1 MNPDYNIRSM
11 IPSPHEPVIQLDR
24 VTKRFRDV
32 VAVNDISLT
41 LGKGSFLALLGP
53 NGAGKTTLVE
63 MIEGLQHPDT
73 GEIRLFGK
81 TWKGHADFL
90 HRQLGISL
98 QETRF
103 IDKLS
108 VRETLRLFASFYG
121 LPAGKVEE
129 VIGLTGLEEKAATFT
144 VNLSGGQRQR
154 LALAISLLNNP
165 PLLLLDEPTT
175 GLDPASRRE
184 LWHILL
190 ELKKS
195 MGTTLVLTTHYMEEA
210 SFLCDE
216 IVIMD
221 HGKFLARGSLERL
234 LNEHDKGEII
244 EFSLQE
250 CAVTLDFESGIG
262 IREFKWDEESRKG
275 WLLVDEIIS
284 SIRGFMDFVHR
295 HNYHLTSFECRK
307 MTLEDLFISLTGRK
321 INEES

>member
-1 MNPDYNIRSM
+1 MNPDRKYG
-11 IPSPHEPVIQLDR
+11 IPLADLHEPVIQLDH
-24 VTKRFRDV
+24 VTKRFKDV

-41 LGKGSFLALLGP
+41 LGKGTFLALLGP

-63 MIEGLQHPDT
+63 MIEGLQHPNN

-81 TWKGHADFL
+81 TWKGHSDFL
-90 HRQLGISL
+90 HHQLGISL

-103 IDKLS
+103 IDKLT
-108 VRETLRLFASFYG
+108 VRETLRLFVSFYG
-121 LPAGKVEE
+121 LTKGRVED
-129 VIGLTGLEEKAATFT
+129 VIGLTGLQEKAGTYT

-175 GLDPASRRE
+175 GLDPSSRRE

-221 HGKFLARGSLERL
+221 HGKFLARGSLDHL
-234 LNEHDKGEII
+234 LNENDKGEII
-244 EFSLQE
+244 EFSL
-250 CAVTLDFESGIG
+250 LESPAILEFDADAG
-262 IREFKWDEESRKG
+262 IRELKWDMESRKG
-275 WLLVDEIIS
+275 WLLVNEIVT
-284 SIRGFMDFVHR
+284 SIRGFMDFIHR
-295 HNYHLTSFECRK
+295 HDYHLTSFECRK

-321 INEES
+321 INED

>member
-1 MNPDYNIRSM
+1 MSPEYDAGTSIAEPHNAVIR
-11 IPSPHEPVIQLDR
+11 LDR
-24 VTKRFRDV
+24 VTKRFKEV

-41 LGKGSFLALLGP
+41 IGKGTFLALLGP

-63 MIEGLQHPDT
+63 MIEGLQDPDD
-73 GEIRLFGK
+73 GVIRLFGK
-81 TWKGHADFL
+81 TWKGNTDFL

-108 VRETLRLFASFYG
+108 VRETLRLFVSFYG
-121 LPAGKVEE
+121 LTTDRVEE
-129 VIGLTGLEEKAATFT
+129 VIGLTGLQEKAGTYT

-175 GLDPASRRE
+175 GLDPTSRRE

-221 HGKFLARGSLERL
+221 HGKFLARGSLDRL

-244 EFSLQE
+244 EFSLFE
-250 CAVTLDFESGIG
+250 NPAVLEFDSGIG
-262 IREFKWDEESRKG
+262 FREIKWDSESKKG
-275 WLLVDEIIS
+275 WLLVNEIVT
-284 SIRGFMDFVHR
+284 SIRGFMDFIHR
-295 HNYHLTSFECRK
+295 NDFHLTSFECRK

-321 INEES
+321 INED